1 MWWLFNCI
9 YLLILLQVEVVDLLP
24 EKGTGEKL
32 SSTTLR
38 RLEAEKAE
46 KSQQCNNT
54 LQSNENKK
62 IPMAGNSC
70 ENEE

>member
-62 IPMAGNSC
+62 NPMAGNSC

>member
-1 MWWLFNCI
+1 MWLFNCI

-32 SSTTLR
+32 SSTALR
-38 RLEAEKAE
+38 RLEAE

-62 IPMAGNSC
+62 NPMAGSSC